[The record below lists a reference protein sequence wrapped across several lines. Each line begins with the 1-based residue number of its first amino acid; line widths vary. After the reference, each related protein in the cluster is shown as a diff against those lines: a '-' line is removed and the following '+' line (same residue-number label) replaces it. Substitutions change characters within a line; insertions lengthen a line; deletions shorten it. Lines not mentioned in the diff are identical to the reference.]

1 MLINNTTE
9 LKKYIPVSI
18 ALAYEDIAPQLRM
31 VERDTILPK
40 FSKAVY
46 DYITDLDH
54 AAEDDARHLLSLLC
68 EATAHLAVL
77 EYLSIGQVHISSSG
91 VMINSSQ
98 NQKTAFEW
106 QVRDAKNQTAR
117 IGWSAIE
124 SAMAFLSGLP
134 PGDLRNA
141 WQTTDTYTQAQQML
155 IPSLRK
161 FQQHVHLGNSHLLYQ
176 RLLPVQLQ
184 NQEEH
189 IRPLMGEALWTRVL
203 SFEQEPA
210 PTAKAAL
217 TKLHRM
223 LCRALAY
230 ETMADGFLDTVLILS
245 DNGPLIIDGLQSR
258 LSDAKA
264 TAPET
269 FIHAVATSYRQ
280 KADGSVTEV
289 LAYAQSQVAILPE
302 YAQSPSYL
310 QPTDPQDH
318 IPRNDPDWG
327 IAFF

>member
-1 MLINNTTE
+1 MLINNTEE
-9 LKKYIPVSI
+9 LKQYIPVSI

-31 VERDTILPK
+31 VERDIILPK
-40 FSKAVY
+40 FSKTIY
-46 DYITDLDH
+46 DYVNHSDNASEDH
-54 AAEDDARHLLSLLC
+54 AKHLLSLLC

-77 EYLSIGQVHISSSG
+77 EYLSIGQVQISSAG
-91 VMINSSQ
+91 ILISSTQ

-106 QVRDAKNQTAR
+106 QVREAQKQMAR

-124 SAMAFLSGLP
+124 SAMAFLAGLP
-134 PGDLRNA
+134 PGELRTA
-141 WQTTDTYTQAQQML
+141 WQATETYAEAQKML

-176 RLLPVQLQ
+176 RLLPVQYQ

-189 IRPLMGEALWTRVL
+189 IRPMMGEALWARVL
-203 SFEQEPA
+203 AFESEMNVS
-210 PTAKAAL
+210 AKAAL

-223 LCRALAY
+223 LCRALAF
-230 ETMADGFLDTVLILS
+230 ETMADGFLDTVLVLS
-245 DNGPLIIDGLQSR
+245 DNGPMIVDGLQSR

-264 TAPET
+264 TAPES
-269 FIHAVATSYRQ
+269 FIHTIANTYRQ
-280 KADGSVTEV
+280 KADGAVAEV
-289 LAYAQSQVAILPE
+289 ISYAQSQVAILPE
-302 YAQSPSYL
+302 FAQSPSYTA
-310 QPTDPQDH
+310 PPDEKDH